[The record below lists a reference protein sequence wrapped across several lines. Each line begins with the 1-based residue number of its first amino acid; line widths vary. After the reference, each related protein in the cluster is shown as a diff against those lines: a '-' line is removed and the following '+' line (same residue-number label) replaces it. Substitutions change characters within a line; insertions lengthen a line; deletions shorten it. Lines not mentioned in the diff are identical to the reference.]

1 MRKMIRKKRKNKN
14 NRVRHLKNIQVER
27 PTVVSD
33 QVAQQSERMAEGG
46 TESPS
51 WSSRIQCRYQPTFT
65 KKGIKQNIQEN
76 VFLMIPS
83 IIKYDTEKDAN
94 RLNLVNI

>member
-1 MRKMIRKKRKNKN
+1 MR
-14 NRVRHLKNIQVER
+14 NIQDER
-27 PTVVSD
+27 PKVVSD

-65 KKGIKQNIQEN
+65 KGRIKQKLKKK
-76 VFLMIPS
+76 VLLKPS

-94 RLNLVNI
+94 RLNLVDIQ

>member
-1 MRKMIRKKRKNKN
+1 MR
-14 NRVRHLKNIQVER
+14 NIQDER

-51 WSSRIQCRYQPTFT
+51 WSSRIQCRYQHLPKGELNKNSQ
-65 KKGIKQNIQEN
+65 KKVLLK
-76 VFLMIPS
+76 PS

-94 RLNLVNI
+94 RLNPVDIQ

>member
-1 MRKMIRKKRKNKN
+1 MR
-14 NRVRHLKNIQVER
+14 NIQDER

-65 KKGIKQNIQEN
+65 IGRIKQKLKKK
-76 VFLMIPS
+76 VLLKPS

-94 RLNLVNI
+94 RLNLVDIQ

>member
-1 MRKMIRKKRKNKN
+1 MR
-14 NRVRHLKNIQVER
+14 NIQDER

-65 KKGIKQNIQEN
+65 KGRIKQKLKKPK
-76 VFLMIPS
+76 VLLKPS

-94 RLNLVNI
+94 RLNPVDIQ

>member
-1 MRKMIRKKRKNKN
+1 MR
-14 NRVRHLKNIQVER
+14 NIQDER

-65 KKGIKQNIQEN
+65 KGRIKQKLKKK
-76 VFLMIPS
+76 VLLKPS

-94 RLNLVNI
+94 RLNLVDIQ

>member
-1 MRKMIRKKRKNKN
+1 MR
-14 NRVRHLKNIQVER
+14 NIQDER

-65 KKGIKQNIQEN
+65 KGRIKQKLKKK
-76 VFLMIPS
+76 VLLKPS
-83 IIKYDTEKDAN
+83 IIKYDTEKYAN
-94 RLNLVNI
+94 RLNLVDIQ

>member
-1 MRKMIRKKRKNKN
+1 MNRKKEKLKRNKN
-14 NRVRHLKNIQVER
+14 DRVRHLRNIQVER

-65 KKGIKQNIQEN
+65 KGRIKQKLKKTQEN
-76 VFLMIPS
+76 IVLMKPS
-83 IIKYDTEKDAN
+83 II
-94 RLNLVNI
+94 

>member
-1 MRKMIRKKRKNKN
+1 MRD
-14 NRVRHLKNIQVER
+14 IQDER

-65 KKGIKQNIQEN
+65 KGRIKQKLKKK
-76 VFLMIPS
+76 VLLKPS

-94 RLNLVNI
+94 RLNLVDIQ

>member
-1 MRKMIRKKRKNKN
+1 MR
-14 NRVRHLKNIQVER
+14 NIQDER

-51 WSSRIQCRYQPTFT
+51 WSSRIQCRYQQHLPKGELNKNS
-65 KKGIKQNIQEN
+65 KKK
-76 VFLMIPS
+76 VLLKPS

-94 RLNLVNI
+94 RLNLVDIQ

>member
-1 MRKMIRKKRKNKN
+1 MR
-14 NRVRHLKNIQVER
+14 NIQDER

-65 KKGIKQNIQEN
+65 KGKIKQKLKKKSFIETKHHK
-76 VFLMIPS
+76 V
-83 IIKYDTEKDAN
+83 
-94 RLNLVNI
+94 

>member
-1 MRKMIRKKRKNKN
+1 MR
-14 NRVRHLKNIQVER
+14 NIQDER

-51 WSSRIQCRYQPTFT
+51 WSSRIQCRYQTTFT
-65 KKGIKQNIQEN
+65 KGRIKQKLKKK
-76 VFLMIPS
+76 VLLKPS

-94 RLNLVNI
+94 RLNLVDIQ